1 MTYFAVSKSLRT
13 HVFPFSAKM
22 PLQKHAFIIS
32 SKFAFLIL
40 PERNNNFLNNE
51 FNFRMVVLIF
61 CKVCTMCWSGFDI
74 ICGKG
79 IVILAYETSNL
90 GTHPSQNMQWIIQA
104 SQISK
109 SLRGR
114 AIPLLAWTVFRS
126 PCSKDV
132 LAIWNSSVF
141 GLEMWTAGMSSIFFL
156 IFAPTSSLEHSEKV
170 NA

>member
-79 IVILAYETSNL
+79 IVILAYETSNI

-109 SLRGR
+109 SLREKKKSDS
-114 AIPLLAWTVFRS
+114 TFFES
-126 PCSKDV
+126 TY
-132 LAIWNSSVF
+132 SSTILTICNNQTYHYQKNLVD
-141 GLEMWTAGMSSIFFL
+141 SY
-156 IFAPTSSLEHSEKV
+156 
-170 NA
+170 